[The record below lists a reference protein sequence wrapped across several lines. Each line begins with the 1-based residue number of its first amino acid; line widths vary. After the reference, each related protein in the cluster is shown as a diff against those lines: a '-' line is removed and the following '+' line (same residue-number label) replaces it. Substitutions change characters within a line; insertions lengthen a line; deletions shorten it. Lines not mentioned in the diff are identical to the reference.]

1 MIIFNLFRGFCMA
14 LADCVPGVSGGT
26 IAFILGFYD
35 KFITSLDHLMTG
47 TKEQRVEALKFLIK
61 IGIGW
66 GIGFIAGVLVLTSVF
81 ESHIYAVSSMFL
93 GFIIFSIPL
102 IVKEEKEEFM
112 KKYLNAIFAVIGIV
126 LVVAIASATQFIS
139 GGETIA
145 LNSLSFG
152 SAIYVFFVAMIAIS
166 AMILPGI
173 SGSTLLLIFGLYIP
187 VMTAIKG
194 FLSLDF
200 SYFWGL
206 VAFGLG
212 ILTGVVVIIKL
223 VRKAL
228 EKYRS
233 QMMYFILGLMIG
245 SVYPIML
252 GPTTLENAQP
262 AMTTETFSL
271 LFFIIGGAVIIG
283 LQVLKATL
291 EKKDLEKV
299 GEKIDNEVKEEI
311 KEAAEEIKEEIEDAK
326 KEIKEEVE
334 EIKEKVSKK
343 KSKKQKVS
351 KK

>member
-1 MIIFNLFRGFCMA
+1 MFIFNLIRGFCMA

-47 TKEQRVEALKFLIK
+47 TKEERKEAIKFLIK

-66 GIGFIAGVLVLTSVF
+66 LVGAVLGVLVLTSVF
-81 ESHIYAVSSMFL
+81 ESHIYAVSSLFL
-93 GFIIFSIPL
+93 GFIVFSIPL
-102 IVKEEKEEFM
+102 IVKEEKEQFM
-112 KKYLNAIFAVIGIV
+112 KKYVNIIFAVIGIV
-126 LVVAIASATQFIS
+126 LVVGVASATQFIT
-139 GGETIA
+139 GGESIA
-145 LNSLSFG
+145 LNNLNFG
-152 SAIYVFFVAMIAIS
+152 LVIYIFVVAMIAIS

-212 ILTGVVVIIKL
+212 ILTGIAVIIKL
-223 VRKAL
+223 VKKAL

-245 SVYPIML
+245 SVYPIVL
-252 GPTTLENAQP
+252 GPTTLEEAKP
-262 AMTTETFSL
+262 AMNLDSFSL
-271 LFFIIGGAVIIG
+271 LFFVIGGAVIIG
-283 LQVLKATL
+283 LQVVKAVL
-291 EKKDLEKV
+291 EKKEVKEAAEKV
-299 GEKIDNEVKEEI
+299 EAKVKEEITEAVEEVKEEI
-311 KEAAEEIKEEIEDAK
+311 KE
-326 KEIKEEVE
+326 EVQ
-334 EIKEKVSKK
+334 EIKEKVVEK
-343 KSKKQKVS
+343 KSKTKN
-351 KK
+351 KKK